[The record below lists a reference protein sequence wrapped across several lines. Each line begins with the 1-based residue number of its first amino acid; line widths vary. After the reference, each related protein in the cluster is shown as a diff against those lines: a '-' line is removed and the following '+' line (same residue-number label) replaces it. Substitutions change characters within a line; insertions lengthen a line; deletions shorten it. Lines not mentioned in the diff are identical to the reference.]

1 MTAIGSLFLIVTAVM
16 LIMTID
22 EAFNDIWQVERQ
34 RPCKQRLLVYWA
46 IISLGPILTGAS
58 LWATSILARESI
70 GNIGELPAVV
80 GFALSFVPLIATG
93 LGFTALFVGVP
104 NRRVFWKDRSEEHTS
119 ELQSLIRLSYAVF
132 CLKKKT
138 LQKK

>member
-1 MTAIGSLFLIVTAVM
+1 M
-16 LIMTID
+16 LNMTID

-34 RPCKQRLLVYWA
+34 RPFKQRLPVYWA

-70 GNIGELPAVV
+70 GDIGELPAIA

-104 NRRVFWKDRSEEHTS
+104 NRRVLWKDALAGGLGTAIVLEIMRGGDRKSK
-119 ELQSLIRLSYAVF
+119 RLNSRH
-132 CLKKKT
+132 
-138 LQKK
+138 